1 MQLSDYMAREKLR
14 DGEFA
19 RRIGR
24 SRVTV
29 NRIRRGL
36 IRPSWDTIKQIR
48 AATDGEVT
56 ADDFEVSDA
65 CPGKVDAGFPPARSL
80 GQCLPCGSELRRA
93 KAGPKKDM
101 RK

>member
-1 MQLSDYMAREKLR
+1 MQLSDYMTREKLR

-36 IRPSWDTIKQIR
+36 VRPSWDTIKQIR
-48 AATDGEVT
+48 AATNGEVT
-56 ADDFEVSDA
+56 ADDFEVSDT
-65 CPGKVDAGFPPARSL
+65 CPGKSLPPDLDPGVDTGFPN
-80 GQCLPCGSELRRA
+80 
-93 KAGPKKDM
+93 KDM

>member
-1 MQLSDYMAREKLR
+1 MQLSDYMARENLR

-19 RRIGR
+19 ARIGR

-36 IRPSWDTIKQIR
+36 IRPSWDTIREIR

-56 ADDFEVSDA
+56 ADDFEPSDS
-65 CPGKVDAGFPPARSL
+65 R
-80 GQCLPCGSELRRA
+80 
-93 KAGPKKDM
+93 
-101 RK
+101 

>member
-1 MQLSDYMAREKLR
+1 MYNHVSVCTYSVQNRMQLADYMARRNLR

-19 RRIGR
+19 RLIGR

-36 IRPSWDTIKQIR
+36 VRPGWDTIREIR

-56 ADDFEVSDA
+56 AEDFE
-65 CPGKVDAGFPPARSL
+65 PAER
-80 GQCLPCGSELRRA
+80 E
-93 KAGPKKDM
+93 
-101 RK
+101 

>member
-1 MQLSDYMAREKLR
+1 MYIRLTLVVRQPYKTRMQLADYMAREKLR

-36 IRPSWDTIKQIR
+36 IRPSWDTIKAIR
-48 AATDGEVT
+48 AATRGEVT
-56 ADDFEVSDA
+56 ADDFE
-65 CPGKVDAGFPPARSL
+65 AGRE
-80 GQCLPCGSELRRA
+80 PCQR
-93 KAGPKKDM
+93 
-101 RK
+101 

>member
-1 MQLSDYMAREKLR
+1 MQLSDYVARENLR

-36 IRPSWDTIKQIR
+36 VRPSWDTIKAIR
-48 AATDGEVT
+48 AATKGAVT
-56 ADDFEVSDA
+56 ADDFE
-65 CPGKVDAGFPPARSL
+65 PGA
-80 GQCLPCGSELRRA
+80 PCESAHRNA
-93 KAGPKKDM
+93 IIKNHPKII
-101 RK
+101 R